1 MCAPHPIDPRT
12 ANIRPPALAPIE
24 TAVPP
29 EEETGSQDS
38 QDSQEPAANPGNPGN
53 PGNPVESAALRAMGY
68 RVEEDAAGGRFA
80 FSLETP
86 YEGATIQAGM
96 GPRGGSGRVW
106 SYCCGVLNNRG
117 IGWSATGEL
126 RDTSRWVAK
135 KLLVALALEMRK
147 QYCHRSQKIRKRSI
161 ARAIARRQAEE
172 AAHA

>member
-29 EEETGSQDS
+29 EWSDGQTVKPSDGQTDRPT
-38 QDSQEPAANPGNPGN
+38 DGGN
-53 PGNPVESAALRAMGY
+53 ALDACGY

-86 YEGATIQAGM
+86 YEGASIQAGM

-135 KLLVALALEMRK
+135 KLLVALALDMRR